1 IYSGN
6 KVPLFSRPKRPRC
19 VNGSEPCSSECELP
33 CRCDHTLAQAPGVI
47 RATDFK
53 IPAAVSIQHRKQ
65 CQLILLADGLINSLS
80 GKRRMISGGQQK
92 LMITLCISGVIN
104 VEHQSIFQ
112 HWL

>member
-1 IYSGN
+1 LPPDRKGSTAACSARRSQSRDVRLPVQQPAAANDSGN

-65 CQLILLADGLINSLS
+65 CQLILLADGL
-80 GKRRMISGGQQK
+80 
-92 LMITLCISGVIN
+92 
-104 VEHQSIFQ
+104 
-112 HWL
+112 